1 MWHAMWGW
9 DGNEAW
15 FGLAHLLWWAIA
27 IGAVVLL
34 VRALARGTGGDR
46 AAADRALAIL
56 RERFAR
62 GEIDQ
67 AEYEQRLR
75 GLREG
80 RLAGD

>member
-9 DGNEAW
+9 DGNWAW
-15 FGLAHLLWWAIA
+15 FGLGHLLWWAVVS
-27 IGAVVLL
+27 GALVLL
-34 VRALARGTGGDR
+34 VRAIARGPGGGSAEDR
-46 AAADRALAIL
+46 AFAIL

-67 AEYEQRLR
+67 AEYEQRLA
-75 GLREG
+75 GLRRG